1 MTAPRPSSGPPR
13 SHGPNI
19 PGIAS
24 QALTPRR
31 FTPWRWGLAATGL
44 VCFALGF
51 VGAVVPGMPTTVFL
65 LIGSYCLTRS
75 CPWLEERLLNTRL
88 LAPYGRL
95 IRSDQPLST
104 RARLI
109 AIGLMTASVA
119 VSAGALLASGR
130 LTPVLAGV
138 VAGLWLCGLVGI
150 LLFRRRGARP
160 GGSPRTG

>member
-1 MTAPRPSSGPPR
+1 
-13 SHGPNI
+13 
-19 PGIAS
+19 
-24 QALTPRR
+24 
-31 FTPWRWGLAATGL
+31 
-44 VCFALGF
+44 
-51 VGAVVPGMPTTVFL
+51 MPTTVFL